1 MTGDGK
7 IYPKLLPK
15 RILLSLNGSEVA
27 DQADSRSSSRKKDK
41 RKGKNEDTELKP
53 EDGNI
58 IFTKIEDIPTRPP
71 TPKVENKFEKNTF
84 VSSDEIA
91 SARKQPN
98 HAPKLSFEISVNSK
112 KIPTPAKISTFAELS
127 KKLGNRKKIRQ
138 NGGKGFFYELKEEK
152 KLPPLEDH
160 IQDMKNDDLL
170 LDDIDKEL
178 EESFKQFKD
187 PEIVISLSR
196 SVSRSRSRSGSK
208 SRSRSSSRSGSGS
221 DYSRSSSRSYSKSR
235 SRSRSYSS
243 RSRSNTYS
251 LTSSRSRSR
260 SRSNPRPKSRSP
272 SIQRRKGSPSFLD
285 RRRITSAR
293 KRPVPY
299 QRRTPSPSPSSSSRS
314 SSSSSRSGRSWSR
327 D

>member
-27 DQADSRSSSRKKDK
+27 DQADSQSSARKKDK

-58 IFTKIEDIPTRPP
+58 IFSKIEDIPTRPP

-84 VSSDEIA
+84 VSSEEIA

-138 NGGKGFFYELKEEK
+138 NGGKGFFHELKEEK

-160 IQDMKNDDLL
+160 IQDMKNDDLLL

-221 DYSRSSSRSYSKSR
+221 DYSRSSSRSYSQSR

-243 RSRSNTYS
+243 RSRSRTYS
-251 LTSSRSRSR
+251 LASSRSRSR
-260 SRSNPRPKSRSP
+260 SRSRSSRHYRSESKRHNRSPVLGYRRSRSREKNRP
-272 SIQRRKGSPSFLD
+272 FGSRAEIISIVRSRSRGYSK
-285 RRRITSAR
+285 
-293 KRPVPY
+293 
-299 QRRTPSPSPSSSSRS
+299 SSSRMEVGS
-314 SSSSSRSGRSWSR
+314 
-327 D
+327 

>member
-27 DQADSRSSSRKKDK
+27 DQPDTQSSGRKKDK
-41 RKGKNEDTELKP
+41 RKDKNEDTELKP

-58 IFTKIEDIPTRPP
+58 IFSKIEDIPTRPP

-84 VSSDEIA
+84 VSSEEIA

-127 KKLGNRKKIRQ
+127 KKLENRKKIRQ
-138 NGGKGFFYELKEEK
+138 NGGKGFFQELKEEK

-160 IQDMKNDDLL
+160 IQEMKNDDLLL

-221 DYSRSSSRSYSKSR
+221 DYSRSSSRSYSQSR

-243 RSRSNTYS
+243 RSRSRTYS
-251 LTSSRSRSR
+251 LASSRSR

-299 QRRTPSPSPSSSSRS
+299 QRRTHSPSPSSSSRS